1 MNIGRIPFAR
11 RIQQTSRQTRS
22 LFVNE
27 LGENQMIYENQEY
40 KYPTNTAL
48 NILVGM
54 LIGSIA
60 GAVAMLLLAP
70 QSGKDTRTQ
79 IQKRGI
85 ELRDRTTG
93 MVEDTLAQVRL
104 NPNKVEM
111 SVKNYEQLEHI
122 SDAA

>member
-1 MNIGRIPFAR
+1 
-11 RIQQTSRQTRS
+11 
-22 LFVNE
+22 
-27 LGENQMIYENQEY
+27 MIYENQEY

-85 ELRDRTTG
+85 ELRDRATG

-104 NPNKVEM
+104 NPNKVAM
-111 SVKNYEQLEHI
+111 SVKNYEQLEHV
-122 SDAA
+122 SDTA

>member
-1 MNIGRIPFAR
+1 
-11 RIQQTSRQTRS
+11 
-22 LFVNE
+22 
-27 LGENQMIYENQEY
+27 MIYENQEY

-54 LIGSIA
+54 LIGSMA

-104 NPNKVEM
+104 NLNKVAM
-111 SVKNYEQLEHI
+111 SVKNYEKLEHV
-122 SDAA
+122 SDPA